1 LVIQSIILNNKS
13 ILSINDFLDLSS
25 DIHSSEILNL
35 NFNLDYS
42 ILKDYFSS
50 ERICPVVHLAKS
62 EDAEEISKIF
72 KDIYQNTYPYK
83 KMVHAEGVRE
93 MINSNDYLWF
103 LFKLENNETV
113 GCFGTQLEFEKK
125 RGFLYGF
132 VVKKKYHKI
141 IDAPKAFIGCA
152 TYIWKTY
159 QDRILLWYGEM
170 RTNESTSQF
179 FTSMVGLKPIAF
191 LPNKDIFNSQIESDV
206 LHVIHNKSVFKKYR
220 KKEVPHIIRQ
230 VLNWYAY
237 SSKRYSLQNP
247 QIENPNIILNEN
259 KINELSEILTLNI
272 QDIQYDNQIF
282 KLSFEGH
289 DSLMEF
295 IHNPYSRNFEK
306 TYFKVSCL
314 EELYSFLEKVKDII
328 NTMEINYFECF
339 VSGYEPT
346 YQKVF
351 YNAGFRPQGY
361 VPCWYYNKNTG
372 KFEDQVVFNYYRGE
386 IAENPRIIDETKQL
400 LELSINPQEKML
412 KDVLDLIEN

>member
-1 LVIQSIILNNKS
+1 MVIQSIILNNKS
-13 ILSINDFLDLSS
+13 ILSINDFLDLST
-25 DIHSSEILNL
+25 DILSSEILNL

-83 KMVHAEGVRE
+83 KMEHAEGVRE

-132 VVKKKYHKI
+132 VVKQKFHKI

-152 TYIWKTY
+152 TYVWKTY

-179 FTSMVGLKPIAF
+179 FTSMIGLKPIGF
-191 LPNKDIFNSQIESDV
+191 LPNKDIFNSKIESDV
-206 LHVIHNKSVFKKYR
+206 LHVIYDESVFKKHR
-220 KKEVPHIIRQ
+220 KKEAPRIIRQ

-247 QIENPNIILNEN
+247 QIENPNITLDEE
-259 KINELSEILTLNI
+259 KINELSEIIILNI
-272 QDIQYDNQIF
+272 QEVQYGNQIF
-282 KLSFEGH
+282 KLSFKGI
-289 DSLMEF
+289 DSFMEF
-295 IHNPYSRNFEK
+295 IHNPHSRNFEK
-306 TYFKVSCL
+306 THFKVSCL
-314 EELYSFLEKVKDII
+314 EELYSFLEKLKDIKIYNLILTNLYHCKNI
-328 NTMEINYFECF
+328 NLY
-339 VSGYEPT
+339 S
-346 YQKVF
+346 
-351 YNAGFRPQGY
+351 
-361 VPCWYYNKNTG
+361 
-372 KFEDQVVFNYYRGE
+372 
-386 IAENPRIIDETKQL
+386 
-400 LELSINPQEKML
+400 S
-412 KDVLDLIEN
+412 